1 MWAATS
7 VTVKILIWENVYY
20 LLPCQLRRSAIN
32 LLGHKLEPNEYLA
45 PVGRQSIISI
55 FSNIRVSTF

>member
-7 VTVKILIWENVYY
+7 VTVKILIWEC
-20 LLPCQLRRSAIN
+20 LLLASLSRRSAIN
-32 LLGHKLEPNEYLA
+32 LLVHKLEPNEYLA